1 LNGRNNNSLAIPDD
15 NPQGITSPIQVP
27 QTGSVRDIQ
36 IGVNIEHSFLGDIE
50 VSLIPPTGQTVLLQ
64 GRTLVLQPS
73 CKAPTRCKT
82 HPALKQ
88 LLASPAAG
96 VWHLLVVDYAQLD
109 TGTVKS
115 WELTLGI

>member
-1 LNGRNNNSLAIPDD
+1 MNGRNNNSLAIPDD

-64 GRTLVLQPS
+64 GRTLGSATQLQG
-73 CKAPTRCKT
+73 TYT
-82 HPALKQ
+82 LQNTPALKQ